1 MYLKQVYLEIAHY
14 FEGIRNFEESSRYYK
29 ETISLLEK
37 GRRNNMKKLMFL
49 GMVIGV
55 VFLTQFIEQ
64 YSSRP
69 DVLTQGTQQI
79 VETIE
84 S

>member
-1 MYLKQVYLEIAHY
+1 
-14 FEGIRNFEESSRYYK
+14 
-29 ETISLLEK
+29 
-37 GRRNNMKKLMFL
+37 MKKVIFL

-55 VFLTQFIEQ
+55 VFLSQFVEQ

-69 DVLTQGTQQI
+69 DVLTQGTQI

>member
-1 MYLKQVYLEIAHY
+1 
-14 FEGIRNFEESSRYYK
+14 
-29 ETISLLEK
+29 
-37 GRRNNMKKLMFL
+37 MFL
-49 GMVIGV
+49 GMVIGI
-55 VFLTQFIEQ
+55 VFLTQFVEQ

-69 DVLTQGTQQI
+69 DVLTQGTQI

>member
-14 FEGIRNFEESSRYYK
+14 FEGFVTSKRVVA
-29 ETISLLEK
+29 TIKKLFHYWKK

>member
-1 MYLKQVYLEIAHY
+1 
-14 FEGIRNFEESSRYYK
+14 
-29 ETISLLEK
+29 
-37 GRRNNMKKLMFL
+37 MKKVMFL
-49 GMVIGV
+49 GLVIGV

-69 DVLTQGTQQI
+69 DVLTQGTQV
-79 VETIE
+79 VEIIE

>member
-1 MYLKQVYLEIAHY
+1 
-14 FEGIRNFEESSRYYK
+14 
-29 ETISLLEK
+29 
-37 GRRNNMKKLMFL
+37 MKKVVFL
-49 GMVIGV
+49 GLVVGV
-55 VFLTQFIEQ
+55 VFLTQFIAQ

-69 DVLTQGTQQI
+69 DVLTQGTQI